1 MREIWSKIYIG
12 PVKYPLFLS
21 DFNGICIFLASFSKN
36 TQISN
41 FIKIHSLGAELFHA
55 DRRIDGRTDM
65 TKLTVAFRNFARTS
79 YLRSL
84 CHTWAMARPSKKKK
98 NTRNLWMEVTWEQTG
113 KQRYCG
119 GRGRANRGGSVTLN
133 KQHLIHWIWFDVFSH
148 RSVLEKHR
156 WVFGFCYQK
165 NDPPHTKRGNKYR
178 SLIVQSVE

>member
-84 CHTWAMARPSKKKK
+84 CHTWAMARPSKK
-98 NTRNLWMEVTWEQTG
+98 
-113 KQRYCG
+113 RYENFMNG
-119 GRGRANRGGSVTLN
+119 SNVRANRETTIVWGEGRANRGGSVTLN